1 MEPNITEVYKQ
12 RAINAQYHVWHPK
25 VKHLCFK
32 SQIIK
37 LSQLFT
43 SKYLLSDGVYQP
55 EDDPEYSDDSSD
67 VEVENLA
74 RLSPKEKEAL
84 VTETAILRTTITE
97 YLENSLSGAFVKLN
111 WSSCRDALWVN
122 P

>member
-1 MEPNITEVYKQ
+1 MEPHITKVYKQ
-12 RAINAQYHVWHPK
+12 RAINAQYHVWYSK

-74 RLSPKEKEAL
+74 RLSPKEKEEL
-84 VTETAILRTTITE
+84 VTETAILRNTITE
-97 YLENSLSGAFVKLN
+97 FLENS
-111 WSSCRDALWVN
+111 
-122 P
+122 